1 MGTEN
6 GNRKTMSILDFID
19 RKTVTARNDFVES
32 LNTAITA
39 VARGLWYLFNNRE
52 KNERCVYFTAV
63 DVLKYGGCK
72 ANAFAKR
79 GECGITIDLVNRAR
93 YVLYSL
99 VERRYLTHEPGI
111 ISIYGLCVESE
122 LWKIL
127 SHAKSPV
134 DIITFI
140 REVVVHG

>member
-1 MGTEN
+1 MGMKN
-6 GNRKTMSILDFID
+6 GNRKNMSILDFID
-19 RKTVTARNDFVES
+19 RKTVTVQNDFIES
-32 LNTAITA
+32 LSTAII
-39 VARGLWYLFNNRE
+39 VIGKGLWYLFNNRE

-72 ANAFAKR
+72 AKAFAKHD
-79 GECGITIDLVNRAR
+79 ECGITIDLFNRAR

-122 LWKIL
+122 LWKVMER
-127 SHAKSPV
+127 AKEYG
-134 DIITFI
+134 DIVEFI
-140 REVVVHG
+140 RRVVIND

>member
-1 MGTEN
+1 MKM

-19 RKTVTARNDFVES
+19 RKAVSAQNDFIES

-39 VARGLWYLFNNRE
+39 IARGLWYLFNNRE
-52 KNERCVYFTAV
+52 KNEHCVYFTAV

-72 ANAFAKR
+72 AKAC
-79 GECGITIDLVNRAR
+79 GCGITIELINRAR

-111 ISIYGLCVESE
+111 ISIYGLCVESG
-122 LWKIL
+122 LWKAMER
-127 SHAKSPV
+127 AKDHG
-134 DIITFI
+134 DIIEFI
-140 REVVVHG
+140 RRVVIND

>member
-1 MGTEN
+1 MSKSTVKN
-6 GNRKTMSILDFID
+6 MSILDFID

-127 SHAKSPV
+127 GRAKSPV
-134 DIITFI
+134 DIIEFI
-140 REVVVHG
+140 RRVVIND